1 MLAFSSQRENVT
13 SPLRGHG
20 KDDVYLAYTGQH
32 YMLLSRGTDASSTNY
47 DDSSDKG
54 KHFHFVT
61 TRYDYFRNTRELDH
75 SCIQGLSSTTLV
87 FVCLGASQ

>member
-20 KDDVYLAYTGQH
+20 KDDVYHAYTGQH

-47 DDSSDKG
+47 DSSDKG

-61 TRYDYFRNTRELDH
+61 PRYDYLGNTRELDH

-87 FVCLGASQ
+87 FVYLGASQ

>member
-13 SPLRGHG
+13 SPLRVHG

-47 DDSSDKG
+47 DSSDKG

-61 TRYDYFRNTRELDH
+61 PRYDYLIFYDH
-75 SCIQGLSSTTLV
+75 
-87 FVCLGASQ
+87 